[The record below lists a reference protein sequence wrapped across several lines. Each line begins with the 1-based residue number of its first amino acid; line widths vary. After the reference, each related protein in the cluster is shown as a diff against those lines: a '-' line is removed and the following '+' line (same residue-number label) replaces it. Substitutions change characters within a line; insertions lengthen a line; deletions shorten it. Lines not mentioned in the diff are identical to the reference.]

1 MLHLQLKRI
10 QTAITAGR
18 LDEAFELLMDTPQR
32 EHREGQRATDV
43 LIQKLVARA
52 HQHLDQQRSGDARSD
67 ADKAQ
72 RLAGRTDEVANLVQ
86 RVAQMESEQRS
97 RDAAEQ
103 ASAQAAKIQAQL
115 GHFTLGQNLLP
126 TGPSH
131 SRLAAEIERKRALAA
146 AAADRIEQA
155 IASGDWSAG
164 IAIVKS
170 LDPELQHHRL
180 VVMKIN
186 AMLEPIRAQIIA
198 DLESGRLDRG
208 NDWLVM
214 AVAVAPTD
222 ARLTELRSCFSRCAR
237 ACEFVDQA
245 NYVEAERELALVDQ
259 IVPGT
264 RWIAETRTTLAELAR
279 QSAGVRSGPLGL
291 LDGAPP
297 ATPSTEKV
305 SDTFLGNAVKHF
317 LAVGREPSGVVAE
330 MKNRRARALPLKP
343 QETPGKNASQRCFL
357 GVWVLRVDGL
367 GAVLLLDADRI
378 SVGSSS
384 RSQRYDLPLQTEGPS
399 AALFIRRAGDDYF
412 AESEAEFGVNDQP
425 TKRRLL
431 ANGDSIGFGRRGRLK
446 FRKPVPASGSAVLQL
461 SGAGL
466 AKREIRCAALMADSL
481 LFSPRGG
488 HFSISGCERPIVV
501 FRAADGYAIKY
512 AGSGGDARQL
522 EADRSVLLGET
533 RFTLNQIKLS

>member
-18 LDEAFELLMDTPQR
+18 LDEAFELLLATPQR
-32 EHREGQRATDV
+32 EHRGGQRATDV
-43 LIQKLVARA
+43 LIKKLVGRA

-72 RLAGRTDEVANLVQ
+72 RLAGRTDDVAHLVQ

-97 RDAAEQ
+97 REAAEQ
-103 ASAQAAKIQAQL
+103 ASAQAAKLQAQL

-155 IASGDWSAG
+155 IESGDWSVG

-208 NDWLVM
+208 NDWLEM

-222 ARLTELRSCFSRCAR
+222 ARLNELRSCFNRCVR
-237 ACEFVDQA
+237 ACELVDQA

-259 IVPGT
+259 IVLGT

-291 LDGAPP
+291 LDGATPITQT
-297 ATPSTEKV
+297 TPSTKKVSDTFFHTADATGTTPFTQSSLVSKKV
-305 SDTFLGNAVKHF
+305 SDTFLGA
-317 LAVGREPSGVVAE
+317 
-330 MKNRRARALPLKP
+330 
-343 QETPGKNASQRCFL
+343 
-357 GVWVLRVDGL
+357 WVLRVDGL

-399 AALFIRRAGDDYF
+399 AALFIRRAGEDYF
-412 AESEAEFGVNDQP
+412 AESDAEFGVNDQP
-425 TKRRLL
+425 TQRRLL

-512 AGSGGDARQL
+512 AGSGGEVSPL
-522 EADRSVLLGET
+522 VADRSVLLGET
-533 RFTLNQIKLS
+533 RFTLNQITLS

>member
-18 LDEAFELLMDTPQR
+18 LDEAFELLVATPQR
-32 EHREGQRATDV
+32 EHRDGQRVTDV
-43 LIQKLVARA
+43 LIKKFVDRA

-72 RLAGRTDEVANLVQ
+72 RLAGRTDDVANLVQ
-86 RVAQMESEQRS
+86 RVAQMESEHRS

-103 ASAQAAKIQAQL
+103 ASARAAKIQAQL

-126 TGPSH
+126 TGPSQ

-155 IASGDWSAG
+155 IETGDWSAG

-180 VVMKIN
+180 VVMQIN
-186 AMLEPIRAQIIA
+186 AMLEPIRAQIVG

-208 NDWLVM
+208 NDWLAL
-214 AVAVAPTD
+214 AVVVAPTD
-222 ARLTELRSCFSRCAR
+222 ARLNEMRSCFDRCVR
-237 ACEFVDQA
+237 ACELVDQA

-291 LDGAPP
+291 LDGTTPPHQTAPS
-297 ATPSTEKV
+297 AKKV
-305 SDTFLGNAVKHF
+305 SDTFFHT
-317 LAVGREPSGVVAE
+317 PSAQS
-330 MKNRRARALPLKP
+330 ALFAKKVSD
-343 QETPGKNASQRCFL
+343 TFL

-378 SVGSSS
+378 SVGSAS
-384 RSQRYDLPLQTEGPS
+384 RSKRYDLPLMTEGPS
-399 AALFIRRAGDDYF
+399 SALFIRRAGEDYF
-412 AESEAEFGVNDQP
+412 AESDAEFGVNDQP
-425 TKRRLL
+425 TRRRLL

-446 FRKPVPASGSAVLQL
+446 FRKPVPASGSALLQL

-501 FRAADGYAIKY
+501 FRTAEGYAIKY
-512 AGSGGDARQL
+512 AGCGGETSPL
-522 EADRSVLLGET
+522 VADRSVLLGET
-533 RFTLNQIKLS
+533 RFTLNQITLS